1 MIHNTAKL
9 GGNCLKV
16 LYTISVLIC
25 SLLVYKFWPIYEN
38 NMFPLFTDI
47 TTILLFLPSFFIVFF
62 SFPVSILLTLSKQL
76 KKAIKISMVLL
87 IYMMVFLFSLNAL
100 DFYSIR
106 LRGLISFVTSL
117 PGLLH
122 FIISITYVHSKDLDS
137 AKNGLL

>member
-1 MIHNTAKL
+1 
-9 GGNCLKV
+9 
-16 LYTISVLIC
+16 
-25 SLLVYKFWPIYEN
+25 
-38 NMFPLFTDI
+38 
-47 TTILLFLPSFFIVFF
+47 VFF